1 VAGFEPATSTCAS
14 RVINP
19 GRHLGSP
26 GAHQVGGALSTELHG
41 TGKGRASRN
50 KPNVP
55 PAPRDR
61 LSDPSRQSVKR
72 RPCRFHG
79 LFQGFTRYRPT
90 VSALRPVGDS
100 NAARTFRGDRAR
112 AAADATEL
120 PCRTARQRRPADLP
134 VTPGCVVGTR
144 PVAPITIGEPGRG
157 QDLHLGLRLRKTGV
171 RAAGPTPPCPEIS
184 AVQVRYLRA
193 LPPGDC
199 CSADLG

>member
-1 VAGFEPATSTCAS
+1 MAGFEPATSTSAS

-90 VSALRPVGDS
+90 VSA
-100 NAARTFRGDRAR
+100 
-112 AAADATEL
+112 
-120 PCRTARQRRPADLP
+120 
-134 VTPGCVVGTR
+134 
-144 PVAPITIGEPGRG
+144 
-157 QDLHLGLRLRKTGV
+157 
-171 RAAGPTPPCPEIS
+171 
-184 AVQVRYLRA
+184 RA
-193 LPPGDC
+193 LPVIRTPPALSGATVPGLPLMLLSYRAAPPD
-199 CSADLG
+199 SGAPPTFP